1 MARHQKRYTA
11 QQWSDLILEQQDC
24 GESVDIFCARKRI
37 GASTFSKWR
46 RRFQDERKSPTQI
59 AATHSLDFVEAVSPS
74 GAVVSL
80 VLGQRGVRLE
90 LPIALGPEKIAELTH
105 AVVGH
110 ERH

>member
-11 QQWSDLILEQQDC
+11 QQWSDLVLEQQAC
-24 GESVDIFCARKRI
+24 GEPVDVFCARKRI

-46 RRFQDERKSPTQI
+46 RRLRDERDVPTQN
-59 AATHSLDFVEAVSPS
+59 ATRQSPGFVEAVSPS

-80 VLGQRGVRLE
+80 VLGQGVRLE

-105 AVVGH
+105 AVVSH
-110 ERH
+110 E